1 MDQQLL
7 NAIFIGSIY
16 ALFAVGYTLVF
27 GVLDILNLAH
37 SAVFM
42 FGAAITY
49 SLVVNHGLAFWV
61 ACILGIAA
69 SALMG
74 LVIEHV
80 CLRPLRRRRA
90 PPIAALIT
98 TIGLALIIV
107 AAIEQGKPGSLFAW
121 LWVDGANSVAFPST
135 AVPNTTW
142 HVGDLTLQASKVVII
157 PISIAL
163 MLVLGYVIRYTQ
175 VGRGL
180 RAVAENPRAARL
192 MGLDVDRMIS
202 LTLVISS
209 ALGGLAGI
217 LFGAALSDISPYIG
231 RDSVE
236 VRGLAV
242 IVLGGMGSVAGAVV
256 GGYLLGLIEVLEE
269 VTRSRRASFLAVLKK
284 FGQQEG
290 MLSFPMPG
298 YTLALDFPVRDG
310 LMAFLDRLDGIVLR
324 RGGRVYLAKD
334 ARMRPEVFQAM
345 YPKLDT
351 WRAIKAAADPAK
363 NQVPIV
369 YEGIR
374 DAHEH

>member
-1 MDQQLL
+1 VDQQIL

-42 FGAAITY
+42 FGAAVTY

-61 ACILGIAA
+61 ACIVGVAA
-69 SALMG
+69 SALIG

-135 AVPNTTW
+135 TVPNTIW

-217 LFGAALSDISPYIG
+217 LFGVALGDISPYIG

-256 GGYLLGLIEVLEE
+256 GGYLLGLIEVLAI
-269 VTRSRRASFLAVLKK
+269 VALGSNARGGVAFAALFL
-284 FGQQEG
+284 
-290 MLSFPMPG
+290 ML
-298 YTLALDFPVRDG
+298 
-310 LMAFLDRLDGIVLR
+310 VLR
-324 RGGRVYLAKD
+324 PQGLFGAQLREK
-334 ARMRPEVFQAM
+334 
-345 YPKLDT
+345 
-351 WRAIKAAADPAK
+351 I
-363 NQVPIV
+363 
-369 YEGIR
+369 
-374 DAHEH
+374 

>member
-42 FGAAITY
+42 LGAAVTY
-49 SLVVNHGLAFWV
+49 SLVINHGQSFWV
-61 ACILGIAA
+61 ACILGIAV
-69 SALMG
+69 SGFMG

-80 CLRPLRRRRA
+80 CLRPLRRRQA
-90 PPIAALIT
+90 PPIAALIS

-107 AAIEQGKPGSLFAW
+107 AAIEQGQPGQFFSW
-121 LWVDGANSVAFPST
+121 LWVDGSNSVAFPSGT
-135 AVPNTTW
+135 IPNPTW
-142 HVGDLTLQASKVVII
+142 HVGDLTLEASKVAII
-157 PISIAL
+157 PISIVL

-175 VGRGL
+175 IGRGL

-217 LFGAALSDISPYIG
+217 LFGVALGDISPYIG
-231 RDSVE
+231 RDNVE

-242 IVLGGMGSVAGAVV
+242 IVLGGMGSIPGAVV
-256 GGYLLGLIEVLEE
+256 GGYLLGLIEVAAL
-269 VTRSRRASFLAVLKK
+269 VTLGSNA
-284 FGQQEG
+284 
-290 MLSFPMPG
+290 
-298 YTLALDFPVRDG
+298 
-310 LMAFLDRLDGIVLR
+310 
-324 RGGRVYLAKD
+324 RGGVAFAALFL
-334 ARMRPEVFQAM
+334 MLILRPQGLFGAQLRE
-345 YPKLDT
+345 
-351 WRAIKAAADPAK
+351 RI
-363 NQVPIV
+363 
-369 YEGIR
+369 
-374 DAHEH
+374 

>member
-42 FGAAITY
+42 LGAAIAY
-49 SLVVNHGLAFWV
+49 SLVVNHGQSFWV
-61 ACILGIAA
+61 ACIAGIAA
-69 SALMG
+69 SAVMG

-90 PPIAALIT
+90 PPIAALIS

-121 LWVDGANSVAFPST
+121 LWVDGANSVSFPAGT
-135 AVPNTTW
+135 IPNPTW
-142 HVGDLTLQASKVVII
+142 HVGDLTLEASKVAII

-217 LFGAALSDISPYIG
+217 LFGVALGDISPYIG
-231 RDSVE
+231 RDNVE

-242 IVLGGMGSVAGAVV
+242 IVLGGMGSIPGAVI
-256 GGYLLGLIEVLEE
+256 GGYLLGIIELV
-269 VTRSRRASFLAVLKK
+269 
-284 FGQQEG
+284 
-290 MLSFPMPG
+290 
-298 YTLALDFPVRDG
+298 
-310 LMAFLDRLDGIVLR
+310 AFLLLGGGARGGVAFAALFLMLVLR
-324 RGGRVYLAKD
+324 PQGLFGAQLRER
-334 ARMRPEVFQAM
+334 
-345 YPKLDT
+345 
-351 WRAIKAAADPAK
+351 I
-363 NQVPIV
+363 
-369 YEGIR
+369 
-374 DAHEH
+374 

>member
-1 MDQQLL
+1 VDQQIL

-42 FGAAITY
+42 LGAAVTY

-61 ACILGIAA
+61 ACVVGIAV

-80 CLRPLRRRRA
+80 CLRPLRRRKA

-121 LWVDGANSVAFPST
+121 LWVDGANSVSFPTT
-135 AVPNTTW
+135 AVPNTIW
-142 HVGDLTLQASKVVII
+142 HIGDLTLQASKVVII

-202 LTLVISS
+202 LTLVLSS

-217 LFGAALSDISPYIG
+217 LFGVALGDISPYIG
-231 RDSVE
+231 RESVE

-256 GGYLLGLIEVLEE
+256 GGYLLGLIEVLAI
-269 VTRSRRASFLAVLKK
+269 VALGSNARGGVAFAALFL
-284 FGQQEG
+284 
-290 MLSFPMPG
+290 ML
-298 YTLALDFPVRDG
+298 
-310 LMAFLDRLDGIVLR
+310 VLR
-324 RGGRVYLAKD
+324 PQGLFGAQLREK
-334 ARMRPEVFQAM
+334 
-345 YPKLDT
+345 
-351 WRAIKAAADPAK
+351 I
-363 NQVPIV
+363 
-369 YEGIR
+369 
-374 DAHEH
+374 

>member
-1 MDQQLL
+1 MDQQIV

-27 GVLDILNLAH
+27 GILDILNLAH

-42 FGAAITY
+42 LGAALTY
-49 SLVVNHGLAFWV
+49 SLAINHGQSFWV
-61 ACILGIAA
+61 AAMLGIAI

-80 CLRPLRRRRA
+80 CLRPLRRRHA
-90 PPIAALIT
+90 PPIAALIS

-107 AAIEQGKPGSLFAW
+107 AAVEQGRPGSLTSS
-121 LWVDGANSVAFPST
+121 LWIDGANSVAFPAGT
-135 AVPNTTW
+135 IPNPSW
-142 HVGDLTLQASKVVII
+142 HVGDLTLEATKVVII

-163 MLVLGYVIRYTQ
+163 MLVLGYVMRYTQ

-217 LFGAALSDISPYIG
+217 LFGAALGDISPYIG
-231 RDSVE
+231 RDNVE

-242 IVLGGMGSVAGAVV
+242 IVLGGMGSITGAVF
-256 GGYLLGLIEVLEE
+256 GGYLLGMIEVLAA
-269 VTRSRRASFLAVLKK
+269 VTLGSGVRGGVAFAALFLVL
-284 FGQQEG
+284 
-290 MLSFPMPG
+290 
-298 YTLALDFPVRDG
+298 
-310 LMAFLDRLDGIVLR
+310 VLR
-324 RGGRVYLAKD
+324 PQGLFGTRLRE
-334 ARMRPEVFQAM
+334 R
-345 YPKLDT
+345 
-351 WRAIKAAADPAK
+351 I
-363 NQVPIV
+363 
-369 YEGIR
+369 
-374 DAHEH
+374 